1 MNLNI
6 NLNLYKYFYEVA
18 KYNSYTK
25 AAESLMI
32 SQPSLSYSIKVLE
45 TQLEK
50 KLFIRENNKI
60 KLTDEGEDLYI
71 YNRLDAIFKQFEEVN
86 NEDDYRGKITL
97 GVRSAY
103 AFRILPNYINELN
116 KIHPNLE
123 IDYIIGKSEKLLSLL
138 ENKQIDI
145 LIDEQKV
152 DTEGYKSVL
161 QAKNKV
167 ILFTTK
173 EKAKRIKSDVITL
186 DYLKDKKIGIVKRN
200 LVTKEIMS
208 LYPNLNYNIV
218 LSSPLMLIDV
228 EKNDGFGISPI
239 SVIRKELERGELVQL
254 DTDFIIPDANIY
266 LSYIKRLENKNIK
279 CVIDFF
285 VEHQGKLL
293 D

>member
-60 KLTDEGEDLYI
+60 KLTDEGEDLY
-71 YNRLDAIFKQFEEVN
+71 NRLDAIFKQFEEVN

-123 IDYIIGKSEKLLSLL
+123 IDYIIANSEKLLSLL

-145 LIDEQKV
+145 LIDEQKI
-152 DTEGYKSVL
+152 DTEGYKSIL
-161 QAKNKV
+161 QTKNKV

-173 EKAKRIKSDVITL
+173 EKAKKIKKDVITL
-186 DYLKDKKIGIVKRN
+186 DYLKDKKIGIVKKN
-200 LVTKEIMS
+200 LVTKEIKS
-208 LYPNLNYNIV
+208 LYPNLNYNEA
-218 LSSPLMLIDV
+218 LSSPLMLLDI
-228 EKNDGFGISPI
+228 EKNDGYGISPI
-239 SVIRKELERGELVQL
+239 SVIRKELESGELVQL
-254 DTDFIIPDANIY
+254 PTDFIIPDANIY

-285 VEHQGKLL
+285 IEHQGKLL
-293 D
+293 N

>member
-60 KLTDEGEDLYI
+60 KLTDDGEDLY
-71 YNRLDAIFKQFEEVN
+71 NRLDNIFKQFDDT
-86 NEDDYRGKITL
+86 NENDDYRGKITL

-103 AFRILPNYINELN
+103 AYKILPSYINEFN

-123 IDYIIGKSEKLLSLL
+123 IDFIIGRSDKLLSLL

-145 LIDEQKV
+145 LIDERKI
-152 DTEGYKSVL
+152 DDNNYKSIL
-161 QAKNKV
+161 QTKNNV
-167 ILFTTK
+167 VLFTKK
-173 EKAKRIKSDVITL
+173 EIKDKEITL
-186 DYLKDKKIGIVKRN
+186 DYLKNKKICLAKRN
-200 LVTKEIMS
+200 YITKEIKN
-208 LYPNLNYNIV
+208 LYPNLNYVEYI
-218 LSSPLMLIDV
+218 STPLMLIDIN
-228 EKNDGFGISPI
+228 KNNDFGISPEA
-239 SVIRKELERGELVQL
+239 VIKEDLNKGELVKL
-254 DTDFIIPDANIY
+254 NTDFVIPNVNIY
-266 LSYIKRLENKNIK
+266 LSYIKRLENKNIR

-285 VEHQGKLL
+285 IEHQGKLIK
-293 D
+293 

>member
-60 KLTDEGEDLYI
+60 KLTDEGEDL

-239 SVIRKELERGELVQL
+239 SVIRKELDRGELVQL

>member
-18 KYNSYTK
+18 RYNSYTK

-60 KLTDEGEDLYI
+60 KLTDDGEDLY
-71 YNRLDAIFKQFEEVN
+71 NRLDNIFKQFDDT
-86 NEDDYRGKITL
+86 NENDDYRGKITL

-103 AFRILPNYINELN
+103 AYKILPSYINEFN

-123 IDYIIGKSEKLLSLL
+123 IDFIIGRSDKLLSLL

-145 LIDEQKV
+145 LIDERKI
-152 DTEGYKSVL
+152 DDDNYKSIL
-161 QAKNKV
+161 QTKNNV
-167 ILFTTK
+167 VLFTNK
-173 EKAKRIKSDVITL
+173 DKAKKIKDKEITL
-186 DYLKDKKIGIVKRN
+186 DYLKNKKICLAKRN
-200 LVTKEIMS
+200 YVTKEIKN
-208 LYPNLNYNIV
+208 LYPNLNYVEYI
-218 LSSPLMLIDV
+218 STPLMLIDIN
-228 EKNDGFGISPI
+228 KNNDFGISPEA
-239 SVIRKELERGELVQL
+239 VIKEDLNKGELVKL
-254 DTDFIIPDANIY
+254 NTDFVIPNVNIY
-266 LSYIKRLENKNIK
+266 LSYIKRLENKNLR

-285 VEHQGKLL
+285 IEHQGKLIK
-293 D
+293 

>member
-60 KLTDEGEDLYI
+60 KLTDEGEDLY
-71 YNRLDAIFKQFEEVN
+71 NRLDAIFKQFEEVK

-103 AFRILPNYINELN
+103 AFKILPNYINELN

-123 IDYIIGKSEKLLSLL
+123 IDYIIAKSEKLLSLL

-145 LIDEQKV
+145 LIDEQRI
-152 DTEGYKSVL
+152 DTEGYKSIL
-161 QAKNKV
+161 QTKNKM

-173 EKAKRIKSDVITL
+173 EKAKKIKKDVITL
-186 DYLKDKKIGIVKRN
+186 DYLKDKKIGIVKKN
-200 LVTKEIMS
+200 LVTKEIES
-208 LYPNLNYNIV
+208 LYPKLNYNEA

-228 EKNDGFGISPI
+228 EKNDDFGISPI
-239 SVIRKELERGELVQL
+239 SVIRKEIERGELVQL

>member
-60 KLTDEGEDLYI
+60 KLTDDGEDLY
-71 YNRLDAIFKQFEEVN
+71 NRLDNIFKQFDDT
-86 NEDDYRGKITL
+86 NENDDYRGKITL

-103 AFRILPNYINELN
+103 AYKILPSYINEFN

-123 IDYIIGKSEKLLSLL
+123 IDFIIGRSDKLLSLL

-145 LIDEQKV
+145 LIDERKI
-152 DTEGYKSVL
+152 DDNNYKSIL
-161 QAKNKV
+161 QTKNNV
-167 ILFTTK
+167 VLFTNK
-173 EKAKRIKSDVITL
+173 DKAKKIKDKEITL
-186 DYLKDKKIGIVKRN
+186 DYLKNKKICLAKRN
-200 LVTKEIMS
+200 YITKEIKN
-208 LYPNLNYNIV
+208 LYPNLNYVEYI
-218 LSSPLMLIDV
+218 STPLMLIDIN
-228 EKNDGFGISPI
+228 KTNDFGISPEAI
-239 SVIRKELERGELVQL
+239 IKKELNSGEFVKLQ
-254 DTDFIIPDANIY
+254 TNFEIPTANIY
-266 LSYIKRLENKNIK
+266 FTYIKRLENKNIR
-279 CVIDFF
+279 CFINFAI
-285 VEHQGKLL
+285 EHQGKLVN
-293 D
+293 

>member
-60 KLTDEGEDLYI
+60 KLTDEGEDL

-228 EKNDGFGISPI
+228 EKNDSFGISPI

-293 D
+293 N

>member
-60 KLTDEGEDLYI
+60 KLTDEGEDL

-167 ILFTTK
+167 IL
-173 EKAKRIKSDVITL
+173 RDN
-186 DYLKDKKIGIVKRN
+186 IG
-200 LVTKEIMS
+200 
-208 LYPNLNYNIV
+208 
-218 LSSPLMLIDV
+218 D
-228 EKNDGFGISPI
+228 
-239 SVIRKELERGELVQL
+239 
-254 DTDFIIPDANIY
+254 
-266 LSYIKRLENKNIK
+266 
-279 CVIDFF
+279 
-285 VEHQGKLL
+285 
-293 D
+293 

>member
-60 KLTDEGEDLYI
+60 KLTDEGEDL

-293 D
+293 N

>member
-60 KLTDEGEDLYI
+60 KLTDDGEDLY
-71 YNRLDAIFKQFEEVN
+71 NRLDNIFKQFDDT
-86 NEDDYRGKITL
+86 NENDDYRGKITL

-103 AFRILPNYINELN
+103 AYKILPSYINEFN

-123 IDYIIGKSEKLLSLL
+123 IDFIIGRSDKLLSLL

-145 LIDEQKV
+145 LIDERKI
-152 DTEGYKSVL
+152 DDNNYKSIL
-161 QAKNKV
+161 QTKNNV
-167 ILFTTK
+167 VLFTNK
-173 EKAKRIKSDVITL
+173 DKAKKIKDKEITL
-186 DYLKDKKIGIVKRN
+186 DYLKNKKICLAKRN
-200 LVTKEIMS
+200 YITKEIKN
-208 LYPNLNYNIV
+208 LYPNLNYVEYI
-218 LSSPLMLIDV
+218 STPLMLIDIN
-228 EKNDGFGISPI
+228 KNNDFGISPEA
-239 SVIRKELERGELVQL
+239 VIKEDLNKGELVKL
-254 DTDFIIPDANIY
+254 NTDFVIPNVNIY
-266 LSYIKRLENKNIK
+266 LSYIKRLENKNIR

-285 VEHQGKLL
+285 IEHQGKLIK
-293 D
+293 

>member
-60 KLTDEGEDLYI
+60 KLTDEGEDL

-228 EKNDGFGISPI
+228 EKNDSFGISPI

>member
-60 KLTDEGEDLYI
+60 KLTDEGEDL

-208 LYPNLNYNIV
+208 LYPNLNYNVV

-228 EKNDGFGISPI
+228 EKNDSFGISPI

>member
-60 KLTDEGEDLYI
+60 KLTDEGEDL

-208 LYPNLNYNIV
+208 LYPNLNYNVV

-228 EKNDGFGISPI
+228 EKNDSFGISPI
-239 SVIRKELERGELVQL
+239 SVIRKELDRGELVQL

>member
-60 KLTDEGEDLYI
+60 KLTDEGEDL

-152 DTEGYKSVL
+152 DTEGYKSIL

>member
-60 KLTDEGEDLYI
+60 KLTDEGEDL

>member
-60 KLTDEGEDLYI
+60 KLTDDGEDLY
-71 YNRLDAIFKQFEEVN
+71 NRLDNIFKQFDDT
-86 NEDDYRGKITL
+86 NENDDYRGKITL

-103 AFRILPNYINELN
+103 AYKILPSYINEFN

-123 IDYIIGKSEKLLSLL
+123 IDFIIGRSDKLLSLL

-145 LIDEQKV
+145 LIDERKI
-152 DTEGYKSVL
+152 DDNNYKSIL
-161 QAKNKV
+161 QTKNNV
-167 ILFTTK
+167 VLFTNK
-173 EKAKRIKSDVITL
+173 DKAKKIKDKEITL
-186 DYLKDKKIGIVKRN
+186 DYLKNKKICLAKRN
-200 LVTKEIMS
+200 YITKEIKN
-208 LYPNLNYNIV
+208 LYPNLNYVEYI
-218 LSSPLMLIDV
+218 STPLMLIDIN
-228 EKNDGFGISPI
+228 KNNDFGISPEA
-239 SVIRKELERGELVQL
+239 VIKEDLNKGELVKL
-254 DTDFIIPDANIY
+254 NTDFVIPNVNIY
-266 LSYIKRLENKNIK
+266 LSYIKRLENKNLR

-285 VEHQGKLL
+285 IEHQGKLIK
-293 D
+293 

>member
-60 KLTDEGEDLYI
+60 KLTDDGEDLY
-71 YNRLDAIFKQFEEVN
+71 NRLDTIFKQFDDD
-86 NEDDYRGKITL
+86 NECDDYKGKITL

-103 AFRILPNYINELN
+103 AYKILPFYINEFN

-123 IDYIIGKSEKLLSLL
+123 IDFIIGRSDKLLSLL

-145 LIDEQKV
+145 LIDEQKI
-152 DTEGYKSVL
+152 DDDNYKSIL
-161 QAKNKV
+161 QTKNNV
-167 ILFTTK
+167 VLFTNK
-173 EKAKRIKSDVITL
+173 DKAKRIKDKEITL
-186 DYLKDKKIGIVKRN
+186 DYLKNKKICLAKRN
-200 LVTKEIMS
+200 YITKEIKN
-208 LYPNLNYNIV
+208 LYPNLNYVEYI
-218 LSSPLMLIDV
+218 STPLMLIDIN
-228 EKNDGFGISPI
+228 KNNDFGISPEA
-239 SVIRKELERGELVQL
+239 VIKEDLNKGELVKL
-254 DTDFIIPDANIY
+254 NTDFVIPNVNIY
-266 LSYIKRLENKNIK
+266 LSYIKRLENKNLR

-285 VEHQGKLL
+285 IEHQGKLIN
-293 D
+293 

>member
-60 KLTDEGEDLYI
+60 KLTDDGEDLY
-71 YNRLDAIFKQFEEVN
+71 NRLDNIFKQFDDT
-86 NEDDYRGKITL
+86 NENDDYRGKITL

-103 AFRILPNYINELN
+103 AYKILPSYINEFN

-123 IDYIIGKSEKLLSLL
+123 IDFIIGRSDKLLSLL

-145 LIDEQKV
+145 LIDERKI
-152 DTEGYKSVL
+152 DDNNYKSIL
-161 QAKNKV
+161 QTKNNV
-167 ILFTTK
+167 VLFTNK
-173 EKAKRIKSDVITL
+173 DKAKKIKDKEITL
-186 DYLKDKKIGIVKRN
+186 DYLKNKKICLAKRN
-200 LVTKEIMS
+200 YVTKEIKN
-208 LYPNLNYNIV
+208 LYPNLNYVEYI
-218 LSSPLMLIDV
+218 STPLMLIDIN
-228 EKNDGFGISPI
+228 KNNDFGISPEA
-239 SVIRKELERGELVQL
+239 VIKEDLNKGELVKL
-254 DTDFIIPDANIY
+254 NTDFVIPNVNIY
-266 LSYIKRLENKNIK
+266 LSYIKRLENKNLR

-285 VEHQGKLL
+285 IEHQGKLIK
-293 D
+293 

>member
-60 KLTDEGEDLYI
+60 KLTDEGEDL

-208 LYPNLNYNIV
+208 LYPNLNYNVV

>member
-60 KLTDEGEDLYI
+60 KLTDEGEDL

-186 DYLKDKKIGIVKRN
+186 DYLNDKKIGIV
-200 LVTKEIMS
+200 
-208 LYPNLNYNIV
+208 
-218 LSSPLMLIDV
+218 
-228 EKNDGFGISPI
+228 
-239 SVIRKELERGELVQL
+239 
-254 DTDFIIPDANIY
+254 III
-266 LSYIKRLENKNIK
+266 
-279 CVIDFF
+279 
-285 VEHQGKLL
+285 
-293 D
+293 